1 MLKNEVTAKVIATQ
15 NTPKLYDARKID
27 SFYLLKQELISGKPI
42 TTWRDWHKVYK
53 RIIPSII
60 NNRNRISKIEG
71 KMYTEEIKNQ
81 LVQALEGN
89 RWFSQY
95 EQKINQL
102 STVLL
107 EKYIDKKCFQYKIF
121 VHGDLTPRNVL
132 KNKGKFFMI
141 DFANGGYHNSCYDLM
156 IQVIYDRES
165 GLWKEFNK
173 RSTAKNKDINKFNM
187 YESIHIKEISKS
199 YDIEMKK
206 DDINAGIVLSILE
219 MIIKNIN
226 RHKTEEAIE
235 DGIEIIEHMI
245 YIMNKIVNS

>member
-1 MLKNEVTAKVIATQ
+1 
-15 NTPKLYDARKID
+15 
-27 SFYLLKQELISGKPI
+27 
-42 TTWRDWHKVYK
+42 
-53 RIIPSII
+53 
-60 NNRNRISKIEG
+60 
-71 KMYTEEIKNQ
+71 MYTEEIKNQ
-81 LVQALEGN
+81 LVQALEKT

-95 EQKINQL
+95 EQEINQL